1 MSYFEQLLQRSRGQ
15 QLFDYH
21 PNGLLQ
27 RCSCGQPIFFD
38 NTHCVRCGAELG
50 YLPVQGQLLALE
62 PDTDHYR
69 TQAAEPRRVRCCA
82 NRSSAA
88 QCNWL
93 IPADSDAALCLSCD
107 LNLTIPDLSQA
118 NSEALWLQVEQ
129 AKRRLVAQ
137 LVLLGLPVVPRRL
150 DPEHGLGFH
159 LLRQLPGGPPIT
171 TGHMAGEITLDLAE
185 ADPANRE
192 QRRQQLHEPYRTLL
206 GHFRHES
213 GHYYWDRL
221 VQNTD
226 WLTPYRELFGD
237 ERADYQAALK
247 THYEQPVSDWQ
258 QHFISQYASAH
269 PREDWAETW
278 AHYLHMTDTLN
289 AALDFGIQPG
299 SLAMHVEPFDSSQLP
314 PLPLGQDEREAF
326 LDFCNRWVQLS
337 SVLNVLARSM
347 GQTDIYPFVLNVDSL
362 RKLYLVHALIA
373 DSSTRSRAE

>member
-50 YLPVQGQLLALE
+50 YLPVQGQLLALK

-192 QRRQQLHEPYRTLL
+192 
-206 GHFRHES
+206 S
-213 GHYYWDRL
+213 
-221 VQNTD
+221 
-226 WLTPYRELFGD
+226 
-237 ERADYQAALK
+237 
-247 THYEQPVSDWQ
+247 
-258 QHFISQYASAH
+258 
-269 PREDWAETW
+269 
-278 AHYLHMTDTLN
+278 
-289 AALDFGIQPG
+289 
-299 SLAMHVEPFDSSQLP
+299 
-314 PLPLGQDEREAF
+314 
-326 LDFCNRWVQLS
+326 
-337 SVLNVLARSM
+337 
-347 GQTDIYPFVLNVDSL
+347 
-362 RKLYLVHALIA
+362 
-373 DSSTRSRAE
+373 SRAQINPFLY